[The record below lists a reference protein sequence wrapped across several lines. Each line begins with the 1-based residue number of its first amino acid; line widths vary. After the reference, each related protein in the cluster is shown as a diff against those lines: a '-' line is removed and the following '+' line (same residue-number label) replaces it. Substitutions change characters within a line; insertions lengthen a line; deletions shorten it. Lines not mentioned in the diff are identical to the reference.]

1 MARLRDSRSPTPAG
15 SQQASR
21 RHRRDDERRD
31 RDRHRDRDRRDFGR
45 GGARRRSRSQS
56 PHDVR
61 RRYGYSNIQSHPSNN
76 PNSQRRN
83 RDRDR
88 DLDFR
93 RRDRSPD
100 RRDDD
105 HYRAGRDRR
114 RSRDRFIE
122 REGDRS
128 ADPRQHRNRD
138 HDGDRDQQTRRD
150 DSRDRNRGRHEG
162 AADSHPR
169 SRRGDSREQGQVPA
183 GATNSKASEVCS
195 TVLLPTST
203 VIDYRLQAELK
214 SKPAA
219 VQPDADKK
227 AERLAKLAAWKKK
240 QEEKEKQKDPTP
252 GGTRKLL
259 AEMDQKANAA
269 SSNGLPTGGSPAPI
283 SPTDSQIASPATPYA
298 GKFDPKAIAKK
309 SAPKTQSG
317 STASKLGVIAVQPS
331 TNLTSVT
338 KAPSVSALPQSRA
351 KTSGFGFHKQN
362 AGLEKVPQKRKL
374 MLDEDDTS
382 DRKLAKLP
390 SLLPLGDV
398 DDTPYEKQDEEDDD
412 DVADHFAGDEAEEA
426 AAARAA
432 QERREERI
440 AQETAQQAAEMQV
453 DQAEDEKGPEPNGAA
468 QNAQPSE
475 AMEVDEDDV
484 DPLDAFM
491 NDLEAKPVIKKPL
504 TANADQGKDPQE
516 QEPEAYFS
524 DDEFDYR
531 NEKVDPDSF
540 LAMAAK
546 ARKKKDIPSVDYNKI
561 DLEPVRKNFWVE
573 PAELSE
579 MTEAELADLRV
590 ELDGIKVSGK
600 DVPKPVQKWSQCALS
615 RRTLDIVDSL
625 GFDKPT
631 PIQMQAFPAI
641 MSGRDVIGVAKT
653 GSGKTLAFL
662 LPMFRHIKDQRP
674 LRENE
679 GPIGLIMTPTRELAT
694 QIHRDCKPF
703 LKSMNLRAVC
713 AYGGAPIKDHIAE
726 LKRGAE
732 IVVCTPGRMIDL
744 LAANQGRVTN
754 LKRVSYVVLDEADR
768 MFDMGFEPQVMKIF
782 ANMRPDRQTIL
793 FSATMPRIMDALAKK
808 VLNSPVEITVGGR
821 SVVAPEIT
829 QVVEIR
835 EENTKFVR
843 LLELLGELYDKD
855 EDARTLVFVER
866 QEKADDLLKELL
878 RKGYPCM
885 SIHGGKDQ
893 IDRDSTIQDFKHGV
907 VPILIA
913 TSVAARGLDVKQLK
927 LVVNYD
933 APNHLEDYVHRA
945 GRTGRAGNKGT
956 AVTFVTGEQENC
968 APGIAK
974 ALEQSGQPVPP
985 QLEGMRKAFRD
996 KVKSGKAKDQSGFG
1010 GKGLERLD
1018 QEREAARLRERKSHR
1033 TEGEEDEE
1041 KKEDKA
1047 GEDKKGDKAL
1057 SAIQTAA
1064 SGIISR
1070 DAAPKV
1076 DLEPKF
1082 TIHKREDAAPSAGAN
1097 NPLDQVS
1104 SAINAINARLGRAGQ
1119 LRPGRPIDNKGPD
1132 AGAFHATLEI
1142 NDFPQKARWA
1152 VTNRTNLA
1160 KILDAPGIS
1169 ITNKGIFYPP
1179 GKEVPQGAEPKLYV
1193 LVEGDTEVAVANA
1206 MAELTR
1212 LLKEGTLAAANADS
1226 RAPVGGRYTVT

>member
-1 MARLRDSRSPTPAG
+1 M
-15 SQQASR
+15 
-21 RHRRDDERRD
+21 DE
-31 RDRHRDRDRRDFGR
+31 
-45 GGARRRSRSQS
+45 
-56 PHDVR
+56 
-61 RRYGYSNIQSHPSNN
+61 
-76 PNSQRRN
+76 
-83 RDRDR
+83 
-88 DLDFR
+88 
-93 RRDRSPD
+93 
-100 RRDDD
+100 
-105 HYRAGRDRR
+105 
-114 RSRDRFIE
+114 
-122 REGDRS
+122 
-128 ADPRQHRNRD
+128 
-138 HDGDRDQQTRRD
+138 
-150 DSRDRNRGRHEG
+150 
-162 AADSHPR
+162 
-169 SRRGDSREQGQVPA
+169 
-183 GATNSKASEVCS
+183 
-195 TVLLPTST
+195 
-203 VIDYRLQAELK
+203 
-214 SKPAA
+214 
-219 VQPDADKK
+219 
-227 AERLAKLAAWKKK
+227 
-240 QEEKEKQKDPTP
+240 
-252 GGTRKLL
+252 
-259 AEMDQKANAA
+259 KANGA
-269 SSNGLPTGGSPAPI
+269 SSNAAPTGASPAPV
-283 SPTDSQIASPATPYA
+283 SPAETQPLSPAAQYA

-309 SAPKTQSG
+309 SASKAQIPN
-317 STASKLGVIAVQPS
+317 APAKLGAITGPPPGKPSAVKIPSATPPSIAKVSSGKLTPS
-331 TNLTSVT
+331 TVFRYAANDASIAST
-338 KAPSVSALPQSRA
+338 LPQT
-351 KTSGFGFHKQN
+351 KTSGFGFHKQSSD
-362 AGLEKVPQKRKL
+362 ADKAHQKRKL
-374 MLDEDDTS
+374 ILDEEEIS

-390 SLLPLGDV
+390 SLPLTDV
-398 DDTPYEKQDEEDDD
+398 DDTPYENQDEDDD
-412 DVADHFAGDEAEEA
+412 IDVDNFAGDEEEEA

-440 AQETAQQAAEMQV
+440 AQENAQQDTEMQV
-453 DQAEDEKGPEPNGAA
+453 DVTDEDTAPQANGHA
-468 QNAQPSE
+468 NDLVVGE
-475 AMEVDEDDV
+475 VMEVDNEEEEV

-491 NDLEAKPVIKKPL
+491 NDLETKPTISTTLQPKHDVRKRP
-504 TANADQGKDPQE
+504 

-524 DDEFDYR
+524 DDEYDFSKE
-531 NEKVDPDSF
+531 NADPSSF
-540 LAMAAK
+540 LALAAK
-546 ARKKKDIPSVDYNKI
+546 ARKKKDIPTHDYSKL
-561 DLEPVRKNFWVE
+561 DLEPIRKNFWVE
-573 PAELSE
+573 PLELSE
-579 MTEAELADLRV
+579 MTEAELTDLRL

-600 DVPKPVQKWSQCALS
+600 DMPKPVQKWSQCALS
-615 RRTLDIVDSL
+615 RKTLDVIGSL
-625 GFDKPT
+625 GFEKPT

-662 LPMFRHIKDQRP
+662 LPMFRHIKDQSP

-754 LKRVSYVVLDEADR
+754 LKRVTYVVLDEADR

-793 FSATMPRIMDALAKK
+793 FSATMPRIMDSLAKK
-808 VLNSPVEITVGGR
+808 VLNNPVEITVGGK

-829 QVVEIR
+829 QIIEIR
-835 EENTKFVR
+835 EENTKFLR

-855 EDARTLVFVER
+855 EDARTLIFVER

-893 IDRDSTIQDFKHGV
+893 IDRDSTIQDFKAGAL
-907 VPILIA
+907 PILIA

-956 AVTFVTGEQENC
+956 AVTFITSEQENC
-968 APGIAK
+968 APGISK
-974 ALEQSGQPVPP
+974 ALEQSGQPVSE
-985 QLEGMRKAFRD
+985 QLEEMRKAFRE

-1033 TEGEEDEE
+1033 AEGEEEEENKEE
-1041 KKEDKA
+1041 KAVDDKKTDKA
-1047 GEDKKGDKAL
+1047 AA
-1057 SAIQTAA
+1057 AIQSAA

-1070 DAAPKV
+1070 DAVPKI

-1082 TIHKREDAAPSAGAN
+1082 TIHKREDPVPSSTGGN
-1097 NPLDQVS
+1097 NPLDKVS
-1104 SAINAINARLGRAGQ
+1104 SAINAINARLGRTGQ
-1119 LRPGRPIDNKGPD
+1119 LRPGQPIDNKGPD

-1152 VTNRTNLA
+1152 VTNRTNVA
-1160 KILDAPGIS
+1160 KILEATGTS
-1169 ITNKGIFYPP
+1169 ITTKGNFYPP
-1179 GKEVPQGAEPKLYV
+1179 GKEVQPGQEPKLYI
-1193 LVEGDTEVAVANA
+1193 LVEGDTELVVANA

-1212 LLKEGTLAAANADS
+1212 LLKEGTIAAADADS
-1226 RAPVGGRYTVT
+1226 RAPIGGRYSVT

>member
-1 MARLRDSRSPTPAG
+1 MARLRDSRSPAPAG
-15 SQQASR
+15 SQQPSKR
-21 RHRRDDERRD
+21 QRRDDERRD
-31 RDRHRDRDRRDFGR
+31 RDRYRDRDRRDFGR
-45 GGARRRSRSQS
+45 DARRRSRSRS
-56 PHDVR
+56 PQD
-61 RRYGYSNIQSHPSNN
+61 
-76 PNSQRRN
+76 RRN
-83 RDRDR
+83 RDRDQ
-88 DLDFR
+88 DFR
-93 RRDRSPD
+93 RRDRSID

-105 HYRAGRDRR
+105 HYRGGRDRR
-114 RSRDRFIE
+114 RSRDRFLD
-122 REGDRS
+122 REGDRT
-128 ADPRQHRNRD
+128 AEPRRRRSRDRDNDRD
-138 HDGDRDQQTRRD
+138 HRSRRD
-150 DSRDRNRGRHEG
+150 DSRDQARARREG
-162 AADSHPR
+162 TADSHPR
-169 SRRGDSREQGQVPA
+169 SKRGDSRDR
-183 GATNSKASEVCS
+183 GAASKDAPKEKKS
-195 TVLLPTST
+195 
-203 VIDYRLQAELK
+203 DAELK
-214 SKPAA
+214 PKPAPA
-219 VQPDADKK
+219 QADADKK

-240 QEEKEKQKDPTP
+240 QEEKERQKEPTP

-269 SSNGLPTGGSPAPI
+269 PSNVISTGASPAP
-283 SPTDSQIASPATPYA
+283 ASPADQQIPSPATQYA

-309 SAPKTQSG
+309 SAPKAHSP
-317 STASKLGVIAVQPS
+317 STAPKLGVITGQPS
-331 TNLTSVT
+331 ANVASASKT
-338 KAPSVSALPQSRA
+338 PSVSALPQSRA

-362 AGLEKVPQKRKL
+362 ADTEKAPQKRKL

-390 SLLPLGDV
+390 SLPLNDV
-398 DDTPYEKQDEEDDD
+398 DDTPYDNQDEEDDD
-412 DVADHFAGDEAEEA
+412 DADPFAGDEEEEA

-440 AQETAQQAAEMQV
+440 AQENAQQAAEMQI
-453 DQAEDEKGPEPNGAA
+453 DQDGDETAPETNNVA
-468 QNAQPSE
+468 QTAQPTE
-475 AMEVDEDDV
+475 MMDVDEDDV

-491 NDLEAKPVIKKPL
+491 NDLETKPTTARPSKPM
-504 TANADQGKDPQE
+504 ASRSKDS

-524 DDEFDYR
+524 DDEYDYR
-531 NEKVDPDSF
+531 NENVDPDSF
-540 LAMAAK
+540 LALAAK
-546 ARKKKDIPSVDYNKI
+546 ARKKKDIPSVDYSKLDI
-561 DLEPVRKNFWVE
+561 EPVRKKFWVE

-579 MTEAELADLRV
+579 MTEAELADLRI
-590 ELDGIKVSGK
+590 ELDGIKVAGK

-615 RRTLDIVDSL
+615 RKTLDIIDSL

-674 LRENE
+674 LKENE
-679 GPIGLIMTPTRELAT
+679 GPISLIMAPTRELAT

-754 LKRVSYVVLDEADR
+754 LKRVTYVVLDEADR

-808 VLNSPVEITVGGR
+808 TLNNPVEITVGGR
-821 SVVAPEIT
+821 SVVAPEIA
-829 QVVEIR
+829 QVVEVR
-835 EENTKFVR
+835 EESTKFVR

-893 IDRDSTIQDFKHGV
+893 IDRDSTIEDFKHGI

-956 AVTFVTGEQENC
+956 AVTFVTGDQENC

-985 QLEGMRKAFRD
+985 QLDEMRKAFRD

-1033 TEGEEDEE
+1033 TEGDEEEDKKEE
-1041 KKEDKA
+1041 KG
-1047 GEDKKGDKAL
+1047 GEDKKGGDKAL

-1070 DAAPKV
+1070 DAAATPKV

-1082 TIHKREDAAPSAGAN
+1082 TIHKREEPAPSSGPN
-1097 NPLDQVS
+1097 NPLDRVS

-1119 LRPGRPIDNKGPD
+1119 LRPGQPIDNKGPD

-1152 VTNRTNLA
+1152 VTNRTNVA
-1160 KILDAPGIS
+1160 KILEATGTS
-1169 ITNKGIFYPP
+1169 ITNKGTFYPL
-1179 GKEVPQGAEPKLYV
+1179 GKDVPPGAEPKLYV
-1193 LVEGDTEVAVANA
+1193 LVEGDTELMVANA

-1212 LLKEGTLAAANADS
+1212 LLKEGTMAAADADN
-1226 RAPVGGRYTVT
+1226 RAPIGGRYTVT

>member
-1 MARLRDSRSPTPAG
+1 MEIETIELGETIPVIEPE
-15 SQQASR
+15 
-21 RHRRDDERRD
+21 DD
-31 RDRHRDRDRRDFGR
+31 
-45 GGARRRSRSQS
+45 A
-56 PHDVR
+56 
-61 RRYGYSNIQSHPSNN
+61 
-76 PNSQRRN
+76 
-83 RDRDR
+83 
-88 DLDFR
+88 
-93 RRDRSPD
+93 
-100 RRDDD
+100 
-105 HYRAGRDRR
+105 
-114 RSRDRFIE
+114 
-122 REGDRS
+122 
-128 ADPRQHRNRD
+128 
-138 HDGDRDQQTRRD
+138 
-150 DSRDRNRGRHEG
+150 
-162 AADSHPR
+162 
-169 SRRGDSREQGQVPA
+169 
-183 GATNSKASEVCS
+183 K
-195 TVLLPTST
+195 VLLTLIHE
-203 VIDYRLQAELK
+203 VGEAEVK
-214 SKPAA
+214 PKPAPA
-219 VQPDADKK
+219 QSDADKK
-227 AERLAKLAAWKKK
+227 VERLAKLAAWKKK

-259 AEMDQKANAA
+259 AEMDQKANTAT
-269 SSNGLPTGGSPAPI
+269 SNSTPTGASPAPI
-283 SPTDSQIASPATPYA
+283 SPAETQTTSPAAPYA

-309 SAPKTQSG
+309 SAPKTHIPT
-317 STASKLGVIAVQPS
+317 TAPKLGVVAGQPS
-331 TNLTSVT
+331 TTSLPLAT
-338 KAPSVSALPQSRA
+338 KAPRVSALPQSRA

-362 AGLEKVPQKRKL
+362 AETEKVSQKRKL
-374 MLDEDDTS
+374 MLDEDDSS

-398 DDTPYEKQDEEDDD
+398 DDTPYENQDEEDDD
-412 DVADHFAGDEAEEA
+412 DDADHFAGDEAEEA
-426 AAARAA
+426 ALARAA

-440 AQETAQQAAEMQV
+440 ALENAQQGTEMQV
-453 DQAEDEKGPEPNGAA
+453 DHGEEESAPDTNGAPQA
-468 QNAQPSE
+468 THPNE
-475 AMEVDEDDV
+475 AMEVDEDV

-491 NDLEAKPVIKKPL
+491 NDLETKP
-504 TANADQGKDPQE
+504 TASKLPKVGPSKSKNS

-524 DDEFDYR
+524 DDEYDYR
-531 NEKVDPDSF
+531 NENVEPDSF
-540 LAMAAK
+540 LAIAAK
-546 ARKKKDIPSVDYNKI
+546 ARKKKDIPSVDYSKI
-561 DLEPVRKNFWVE
+561 DIEPIRKNFWVE
-573 PAELSE
+573 PAELAE

-615 RRTLDIVDSL
+615 RKTLDIVDSL
-625 GFDKPT
+625 GYEKPT

-674 LRENE
+674 LKENE
-679 GPIGLIMTPTRELAT
+679 GPISLIMTPTRELAT

-866 QEKADDLLKELL
+866 QEKADDLLKELM

-893 IDRDSTIQDFKHGV
+893 IDRDSTIEDFKHGI

-956 AVTFVTGEQENC
+956 AVTFITGEQENC
-968 APGIAK
+968 APGIAR
-974 ALEQSGQPVPP
+974 ALEQSGQSIPP
-985 QLEGMRKAFRD
+985 QLDEMRKAFRD

-1033 TEGEEDEE
+1033 TEGDEEEE
-1041 KKEDKA
+1041 KKEEKS

-1070 DAAPKV
+1070 DSAAPPKV

-1082 TIHKREDAAPSAGAN
+1082 TIHKREDAPASSSGN
-1097 NPLDQVS
+1097 NPLDKVS

-1119 LRPGRPIDNKGPD
+1119 LRPGQPIDNKGPD

-1152 VTNRTNLA
+1152 VTNRTNVA
-1160 KILDAPGIS
+1160 KILEATGTS
-1169 ITNKGIFYPP
+1169 ITNKGTFYAP
-1179 GKEVPQGAEPKLYV
+1179 GKEVPPGADPKLYV
-1193 LVEGDTEVAVANA
+1193 LVEGDTELMVANA

-1212 LLKEGTLAAANADS
+1212 LLKEGTIAAADADS
-1226 RAPVGGRYTVT
+1226 RAPIGGRYTVT

>member
-15 SQQASR
+15 SQQPSR
-21 RHRRDDERRD
+21 RHRRDDDRKD
-31 RDRHRDRDRRDFGR
+31 RDRFRDRDRRDYGR
-45 GGARRRSRSQS
+45 DLRRRSRSRS
-56 PHDVR
+56 PHD
-61 RRYGYSNIQSHPSNN
+61 
-76 PNSQRRN
+76 RRN

-88 DLDFR
+88 DRDRDHDFR
-93 RRDRSPD
+93 RRDRSVDRPVD
-100 RRDDD
+100 RRGDD
-105 HYRAGRDRR
+105 HYRGGRDRR
-114 RSRDRFIE
+114 RSRDRPVDRE
-122 REGDRS
+122 RDRS
-128 ADPRQHRNRD
+128 TEPRRRRSRD
-138 HDGDRDQQTRRD
+138 RDGDRDLRTRRD
-150 DSRDRNRGRHEG
+150 DSRDRVRGRREG
-162 AADSHPR
+162 TADSHPR
-169 SRRGDSREQGQVPA
+169 SRRGDSRERGPA
-183 GATNSKASEVCS
+183 PSDAVKAKPSDVE
-195 TVLLPTST
+195 
-203 VIDYRLQAELK
+203 
-214 SKPAA
+214 SKPKPAPA
-219 VQPDADKK
+219 QSDTDKK

-240 QEEKEKQKDPTP
+240 QEEKEKQKEPTP

-259 AEMDQKANAA
+259 AEMDEKANTVPSNTTPVGA
-269 SSNGLPTGGSPAPI
+269 SPTPVSPA
-283 SPTDSQIASPATPYA
+283 DSQVPSPATPYA

-309 SAPKTQSG
+309 SAPKAHSP
-317 STASKLGVIAVQPS
+317 AAPKLGAVAGQPPSISLSS
-331 TNLTSVT
+331 TTQVS
-338 KAPSVSALPQSRA
+338 SVSALPQSRA

-362 AGLEKVPQKRKL
+362 AETEKVAQKRKL
-374 MLDEDDTS
+374 ILDEEETS

-390 SLLPLGDV
+390 SLPLDDV
-398 DDTPYEKQDEEDDD
+398 DDTPYENQDEEDDD
-412 DVADHFAGDEAEEA
+412 DTVPFAGDEEEEA

-440 AQETAQQAAEMQV
+440 AQENAQQTTEMQV
-453 DQAEDEKGPEPNGAA
+453 DQDEEETTPETNGAA
-468 QNAQPSE
+468 QTTQPDDV
-475 AMEVDEDDV
+475 MEVDEEDV

-491 NDLEAKPVIKKPL
+491 NDLETKPATDPRPKASL
-504 TANADQGKDPQE
+504 NQSKDL

-524 DDEFDYR
+524 DDEYDYR
-531 NEKVDPDSF
+531 NENVDPDSF
-540 LAMAAK
+540 LAIAAK
-546 ARKKKDIPSVDYNKI
+546 ARKKKDIPSVDYSKL
-561 DLEPVRKNFWVE
+561 DLQPVRKNFWVE
-573 PAELSE
+573 PSELSE
-579 MTEAELADLRV
+579 MTDVELADLRI

-615 RRTLDIVDSL
+615 RKTLDIVDSL
-625 GFDKPT
+625 GYEKPT
-631 PIQMQAFPAI
+631 PIQMQAFPTI

-674 LRENE
+674 LKESE
-679 GPIGLIMTPTRELAT
+679 GPISLIMTPTRELAT
-694 QIHRDCKPF
+694 QIYRDCKPF
-703 LKSMNLRAVC
+703 LKSMNLRGVC

-754 LKRVSYVVLDEADR
+754 LKRVTYVVLDEADR

-808 VLNSPVEITVGGR
+808 VLNNPVEITVGGK

-843 LLELLGELYDKD
+843 LLELLGVLYDRD
-855 EDARTLVFVER
+855 EDARALIFVER

-893 IDRDSTIQDFKHGV
+893 IDRDSTIIDFKAGV
-907 VPILIA
+907 IPVLIA

-956 AVTFVTGEQENC
+956 AVTFITRDQENC

-974 ALEQSGQPVPP
+974 ALEQSGQEIPP
-985 QLEGMRKAFRD
+985 ELDEMRKAFRD

-1033 TEGEEDEE
+1033 TEGEEEEE
-1041 KKEDKA
+1041 KKEEKN

-1057 SAIQTAA
+1057 SAIQTAS

-1070 DAAPKV
+1070 DAAAAAAPKI

-1082 TIHKREDAAPSAGAN
+1082 TIHKREEPAPSASAS
-1097 NPLDQVS
+1097 NPLDKVS

-1119 LRPGRPIDNKGPD
+1119 LRPGQPIDNKGPD

-1152 VTNRTNLA
+1152 VTNRTNVA
-1160 KILDAPGIS
+1160 KILEATGTS
-1169 ITNKGIFYPP
+1169 ITNKGTFYRP
-1179 GKEVPQGAEPKLYV
+1179 GQEVPPDGEPKLYI
-1193 LVEGDTEVAVANA
+1193 LVEGDTELMVANA

-1212 LLKEGTLAAANADS
+1212 LLKEGTIAAADADN
-1226 RAPVGGRYTVT
+1226 RAPIGGRYTVT

>member
-1 MARLRDSRSPTPAG
+1 MMIERIETGTETENVTANGIGTETGIGIGIGTVAIPDVAVVLEAHMTGEVMITTEEEGTVDGLVIATETGFEIVRPTP
-15 SQQASR
+15 
-21 RHRRDDERRD
+21 
-31 RDRHRDRDRRDFGR
+31 
-45 GGARRRSRSQS
+45 
-56 PHDVR
+56 VV
-61 RRYGYSNIQSHPSNN
+61 
-76 PNSQRRN
+76 
-83 RDRDR
+83 
-88 DLDFR
+88 L
-93 RRDRSPD
+93 
-100 RRDDD
+100 
-105 HYRAGRDRR
+105 
-114 RSRDRFIE
+114 
-122 REGDRS
+122 
-128 ADPRQHRNRD
+128 
-138 HDGDRDQQTRRD
+138 
-150 DSRDRNRGRHEG
+150 G
-162 AADSHPR
+162 AAIVMETGTIEAGETTPMIKAG
-169 SRRGDSREQGQVPA
+169 GDE
-183 GATNSKASEVCS
+183 K
-195 TVLLPTST
+195 VLLTPNPE
-203 VIDYRLQAELK
+203 VGEEIAAIADAN

-219 VQPDADKK
+219 AHPEADKK

-240 QEEKEKQKDPTP
+240 QEEKEKQKDATP

-259 AEMDQKANAA
+259 AEMDEKANGT
-269 SSNGLPTGGSPAPI
+269 SSNVTPTTVSPAPV
-283 SPTDSQIASPATPYA
+283 SPAAQQPASPAASYA

-309 SAPKTQSG
+309 AAPKAQSP
-317 STASKLGVIAVQPS
+317 STAPKLGAIVGQPQVGLASAVKSSNGEPGPLRIPIHIANSCPE
-331 TNLTSVT
+331 
-338 KAPSVSALPQSRA
+338 ASALPQSRA
-351 KTSGFGFHKQN
+351 KTSGFGFHKQSTEN
-362 AGLEKVPQKRKL
+362 EKVPQKRKL
-374 MLDEDDTS
+374 MLDEDEAS

-390 SLLPLGDV
+390 SLPLADV
-398 DDTPYEKQDEEDDD
+398 DDTPYELQDEEDDE
-412 DVADHFAGDEAEEA
+412 AGNFAGTEEEEA

-440 AQETAQQAAEMQV
+440 TQEGGPQA
-453 DQAEDEKGPEPNGAA
+453 
-468 QNAQPSE
+468 SE
-475 AMEVDEDDV
+475 MEVDEAQVESEPQTNGTAGEAQPAETMEVDNEDV

-491 NDLEAKPVIKKPL
+491 NDLESKPVVDKPSKAKV
-504 TANADQGKDPQE
+504 TEKTS

-524 DDEFDYR
+524 DDEYDYR
-531 NEKVDPDSF
+531 EGNAGPDS
-540 LAMAAK
+540 LSMAIAAK
-546 ARKKKDIPSVDYNKI
+546 TRKKKDIPSVDYTKLKLDPI
-561 DLEPVRKNFWVE
+561 RKNFWVE

-579 MTEAELADLRV
+579 MTEAELADLRL

-600 DVPKPVQKWSQCALS
+600 GVPKPVQKWSQCALS
-615 RRTLDIVDSL
+615 RTTLDIIERL
-625 GFDKPT
+625 GFEKPT

-662 LPMFRHIKDQRP
+662 LPMFRHIKDQPP
-674 LRENE
+674 LKEND

-694 QIHRDCKPF
+694 QIHRECKPF

-732 IVVCTPGRMIDL
+732 IIVCTPGRMIDL

-754 LKRVSYVVLDEADR
+754 LKRVTYVVLDEADR

-829 QVVEIR
+829 QIVEIR
-835 EENTKFVR
+835 EEPQKFIR

-866 QEKADDLLKELL
+866 QEKADELLKELM

-893 IDRDSTIQDFKHGV
+893 IDRDSTIQDFKNGII
-907 VPILIA
+907 PILIA

-956 AVTFVTGEQENC
+956 AVTFITRDQENC

-974 ALEQSGQPVPP
+974 ALEQSGQPVPE
-985 QLEGMRKAFRD
+985 QLEEMRKAFRD

-1018 QEREAARLRERKSHR
+1018 QEREATRLRERKTHR
-1033 TEGEEDEE
+1033 TEGEEDEPNKEE
-1041 KKEDKA
+1041 KA
-1047 GEDKKGDKAL
+1047 TEDKKADKAVA
-1057 SAIQTAA
+1057 AIQTAA
-1064 SGIISR
+1064 SGIIPR
-1070 DAAPKV
+1070 DSAPKVV
-1076 DLEPKF
+1076 DLEPKY
-1082 TIHKREDAAPSAGAN
+1082 TIHKREDPAPAPVNTN
-1097 NPLDQVS
+1097 NPLDKVS

-1119 LRPGRPIDNKGPD
+1119 LRPGQPIDNKGPD

-1152 VTNRTNLA
+1152 VTNRTNVA
-1160 KILDAPGIS
+1160 KILEATGTS
-1169 ITNKGIFYPP
+1169 ITTKGTFYPP
-1179 GKEVPQGAEPKLYV
+1179 GKEVAPGGEPKLYI
-1193 LVEGDTEVAVANA
+1193 LVEGDTELVVANA

-1212 LLKEGTLAAANADS
+1212 LLKEGTIAAADADS
-1226 RAPVGGRYTVT
+1226 RAPIGGRYTVT